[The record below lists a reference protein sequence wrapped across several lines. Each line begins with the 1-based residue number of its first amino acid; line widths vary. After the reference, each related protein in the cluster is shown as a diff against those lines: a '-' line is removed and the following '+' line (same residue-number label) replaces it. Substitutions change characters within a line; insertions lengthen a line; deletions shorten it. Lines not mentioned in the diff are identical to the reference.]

1 MNPCET
7 CKHAREYDVHLLCE
21 HPQAPQNRFGPIAA
35 SLVRADACGGDWW
48 TKR

>member
-21 HPQAPQNRFGPIAA
+21 HPQAPQNRFGAIAA
-35 SLVRADACGGDWW
+35 CLVRVDACGGTWW
-48 TKR
+48 AKR